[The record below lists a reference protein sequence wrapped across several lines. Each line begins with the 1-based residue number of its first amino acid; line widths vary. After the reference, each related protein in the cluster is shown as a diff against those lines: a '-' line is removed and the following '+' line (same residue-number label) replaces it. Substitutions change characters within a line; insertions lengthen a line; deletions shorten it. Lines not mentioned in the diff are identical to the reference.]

1 MSIIED
7 RKETSIKKNIK
18 VVTANEA
25 VALAVK
31 YAKVDVVGA
40 YPISPQTSIMEYLTK
55 YQETEKLD
63 LEIVRVESEHS
74 AMAVAMGAA
83 AVGSRAFTATA
94 SQGLL
99 YMAEMVYWVAGSRLP
114 VVMVITSRAMGAPW
128 VLGNEHTDMLL
139 PREWGWMVL
148 VPEHNQEV
156 FDTIIQAYKL
166 ADSTFIPVIVGLDGY
181 ILSHTTMPIELPSQE
196 LVDAFIPKNSP
207 KPYALDTKD
216 PSTHGNAVYQQLYQ
230 EMRWDIFKTIE
241 ESQDLVDEIN
251 KAWAKLTGRDYG
263 GVIEEYM
270 LDDAEVA
277 VVIMGASSGDAK
289 ETAKLVREKYN
300 IKAGVIRLR
309 SVRPFPI
316 KRLYKIFNNYNIKA
330 IGVIDRNMSPG
341 LGGMIA
347 TEIKFTLYDLPK
359 RPKIQSYIGGLGGR
373 DIKIKDF
380 ENIFLE
386 LKDIADNKK
395 DVQLCKWIN
404 LDLENYNK
412 FAIEI

>member
-277 VVIMGASSGDAK
+277 IVIMGASSGDAK

-404 LDLENYNK
+404 LDLESYNK

>member
-7 RKETSIKKNIK
+7 RRETDIKKNIK

-83 AVGSRAFTATA
+83 AVGARAFTATA

-148 VPEHNQEV
+148 APEHNQEV

-196 LVDAFIPKNSP
+196 LVDAFIPKNTP

-216 PSTHGNAVYQQLYQ
+216 PSTHGNAVYHQLYQ
-230 EMRWDIFKTIE
+230 EMRWDIFRTIE

-270 LDDAEVA
+270 LEDSEVA
-277 VVIMGASSGDAK
+277 ILIMGASSGDAK

-309 SVRPFPI
+309 SIRPFPI
-316 KRLYKIFNNYNIKA
+316 KRLHKIFNNYNIKA
-330 IGVIDRNMSPG
+330 VGVIDRNMSPG

-347 TEIKFTLYDLPK
+347 TEVKFALYDLPK
-359 RPKIQSYIGGLGGR
+359 KPKIQSYIGGLGGR
-373 DIKIKDF
+373 DIKINDF

-395 DVQLCKWIN
+395 EVQLCKWIN

>member
-7 RKETSIKKNIK
+7 RKTKEIKRNMK

-83 AVGSRAFTATA
+83 AVGARSFTATA

-166 ADSTFIPVIVGLDGY
+166 ADSVFIPVIVGLDGY
-181 ILSHTTMPIELPSQE
+181 ILSHTTMPIELPEQE
-196 LVDAFIPKNSP
+196 IVDNFIPKNIP
-207 KPYALDTKD
+207 RPYALDTKD
-216 PSTHGNAVYQQLYQ
+216 PATHGNAVYQSLYQ
-230 EMRWDIFKTIE
+230 EMRWDIFRTIAESE
-241 ESQDLVDEIN
+241 ELVDKIN
-251 KAWAKLTGRDYG
+251 DEWAKLTGRDYG
-263 GVIEEYM
+263 GVIQEYM
-270 LDDAEVA
+270 LDDAQIA
-277 VVIMGASSGDAK
+277 IVIMGASSGDAK
-289 ETAKLVREKYN
+289 EAAKLVREKYG

-309 SVRPFPI
+309 SIRPFPI
-316 KRLYKIFNNYNIKA
+316 KRLKKIFSNYGIKA
-330 IGVIDRNMSPG
+330 VGVIDRNMSPG

-347 TEIKFTLYDLPK
+347 TEVKFVLYDLPNRVK
-359 RPKIQSYIGGLGGR
+359 VQSYIGGLGGR
-373 DIKIKDF
+373 DIKVADF

-386 LKDIADNKK
+386 LNEIANNKK
-395 DVQLCKWIN
+395 EVEICKWIN
-404 LDLENYNK
+404 LDLEAFEK

>member
-31 YAKVDVVGA
+31 YAKVDVVGV

-216 PSTHGNAVYQQLYQ
+216 PSTHGNAVYHQLYQ

-277 VVIMGASSGDAK
+277 IVIMGASSGDAK

-330 IGVIDRNMSPG
+330 VGVIDRNMSPG

-404 LDLENYNK
+404 LDLESYNK

>member
-166 ADSTFIPVIVGLDGY
+166 ADSTFVPVIVGLDGY

-330 IGVIDRNMSPG
+330 VGVIDRNMSPG

>member
-166 ADSTFIPVIVGLDGY
+166 ADSTFVPVIVGLDGY

>member
-216 PSTHGNAVYQQLYQ
+216 PSTHGNAVYHQLYQ

-277 VVIMGASSGDAK
+277 IVIMGASSGDAK

-404 LDLENYNK
+404 LDLESYNK